1 MLSEIDLHIVVP
13 YTFYSSGI
21 LFISMFQENNKTLLW
36 ISLTVSI
43 IIILTFSA
51 ISLLAELPY
60 GQQIKA
66 QSYLPVS
73 SFDSTVDN
81 SSEEVTDDMSNESQM
96 LDNMFDSDNESFIT
110 YSNPIYGFDIE
121 YPSDW
126 SFTESDIPPNIT
138 AYSVVNFVPPISAD
152 PNLRTNLQIGIED
165 FEIGQIPSLDHYT
178 RSSINAYRN

>member
-21 LFISMFQENNKTLLW
+21 LFISMFQENNKTLVW
-36 ISLTVSI
+36 TSLTVPI
-43 IIILTFSA
+43 IIILTYSV

-81 SSEEVTDDMSNESQM
+81 SSAAVTDDMSNESQ
-96 LDNMFDSDNESFIT
+96 LPDNMFDSDNESLTT

-126 SFTESDIPPNIT
+126 SFTESDIPPNVT
-138 AYSVVNFVPPISAD
+138 AYSVLILFHLFQPI
-152 PNLRTNLQIGIED
+152 PI
-165 FEIGQIPSLDHYT
+165 
-178 RSSINAYRN
+178 

>member
-21 LFISMFQENNKTLLW
+21 LFISMFQENNKTLVW
-36 ISLTVSI
+36 TSLTVPI
-43 IIILTFSA
+43 IIILTYSV

-81 SSEEVTDDMSNESQM
+81 SSAAVTDDMSNESRL
-96 LDNMFDSDNESFIT
+96 LDNMFDSDNESLTIFK
-110 YSNPIYGFDIE
+110 SNLWI
-121 YPSDW
+121 
-126 SFTESDIPPNIT
+126 
-138 AYSVVNFVPPISAD
+138 
-152 PNLRTNLQIGIED
+152 
-165 FEIGQIPSLDHYT
+165 
-178 RSSINAYRN
+178 